1 MSSEHVL
8 YGEHMFILNEKPL
21 ALDVPF
27 TANDVSYP
35 ANWLR
40 LASPEEREAVG
51 ITEVP
56 DVDQAYDQR
65 FYWGV
70 GLPKDH
76 AELVTQWVGQV
87 KQTAGSLL
95 SQSDWYITRFS
106 ETTQEAPQSVLNRR
120 AEVRTLSNQKEDFL
134 EATESTDELAAY
146 VTGPEFSQWEPEV
159 VVEEQFSADLTTSG
173 SAFTASTLFGAE
185 GVDSLSL

>member
-1 MSSEHVL
+1 
-8 YGEHMFILNEKPL
+8 MFILNEKPL

-40 LASPEEREAVG
+40 LASVEEREAVG

-76 AELVTQWVGQV
+76 AELVSQWVGQV

-106 ETTQEAPQSVLNRR
+106 ETGQEAPQSVLNRR

-146 VTGPEFSQWEPEV
+146 VTGPEFSRWEHEV

>member
-1 MSSEHVL
+1 
-8 YGEHMFILNEKPL
+8 
-21 ALDVPF
+21 
-27 TANDVSYP
+27 VSYP

-95 SQSDWYITRFS
+95 SQTDWYITRAS
-106 ETTQEAPQSVLNRR
+106 ETGLAAPQSVLTRR
-120 AEVRTLSNQKEDFL
+120 TEVRALSNQKEAFL
-134 EATESTDELAAY
+134 EATATTDELAAY
-146 VTGPEFSQWEPEV
+146 VTGPEFNVWETASPV
-159 VVEEQFSADLTTSG
+159 VDETIVVDGVTSG
-173 SAFTASTLFGAE
+173 SFVTADALFGGSGE
-185 GVDSLSL
+185 DTLTF

>member
-1 MSSEHVL
+1 
-8 YGEHMFILNEKPL
+8 MFILNEQPL

-56 DVDQAYDQR
+56 DVDQTFDQR

-76 AELVTQWVGQV
+76 AQLVTQWVGQV

-95 SQSDWYITRFS
+95 SQTDWYITRFS
-106 ETTQEAPQSVLNRR
+106 ETGQEAPQSVLNRR
-120 AEVRTLSNQKEDFL
+120 TEVRALSNLKEYFL
-134 EATESTDELAAY
+134 EATASTDELAAY
-146 VTGPEFSQWEPEV
+146 VTSSEFSRWEVIVEPVTPE
-159 VVEEQFSADLTTSG
+159 EPLIFASNSTS
-173 SAFTASTLFGAE
+173 SSIN
-185 GVDSLSL
+185 